1 MPPLEDS
8 AVWQQLEQFGRDAQ
22 HLSIVE
28 RFERDPKRAESF
40 TIRSDGLYFD
50 YSKTTL
56 DSKSLK
62 SLHALAK
69 AQKLDE
75 AKKAMFSG
83 EHINTTEDRAV
94 LHVALRAPQSAQYM
108 VDGRNVSDD
117 IHATLNAME
126 RLCADVHSGA
136 WRGHNGQKID
146 TIIHIGIG
154 GSDLGPYMVCD
165 ALKPYAKDGLNIHF
179 VSNVDGAALQS
190 TLQKVN
196 VDSTL
201 FLIAS
206 KSFTTE
212 ETIKNATSARQWFL
226 QTAKA
231 SEDSIAKH
239 FVAMTVNK
247 IAAIDFGID
256 TDNIFPFGDY
266 VGGRFSLWSSIG
278 LPIAL
283 YLGFENFRALLNGAH
298 AMDEHFRSAPMDKN
312 LPVTLAL
319 IGLWHRNFCGYDTL
333 AIMPYAQNLQHFPA
347 YLQQVDME
355 SNGKEIDRHGRPLPY
370 GTGPTL
376 FGASG
381 TNGQHAFYQ
390 HIHQSK
396 VITPCE
402 FVAIKSPLSS
412 VEGHHNTLLSHV
424 IAQSRALMI
433 GRKNGETIQQ
443 PEKYFSGNRPSTTLI
458 LEALTPFSLG
468 QLLALYEHKIFV
480 QGHIWGL
487 NSFDQPGVELG
498 KILAKGI
505 AQYIARSKTAQHES
519 SGLDPSTQQIM
530 SYLFEE

>member
-1 MPPLEDS
+1 MTLLEDS
-8 AVWQQLEQFGRDAQ
+8 AQWQKLEQYGKDAQ
-22 HLSIVE
+22 SLSIADL
-28 RFERDPKRAESF
+28 FERDPKRAESY
-40 TIRSDGLYFD
+40 TLKSDGLYFD
-50 YSKTTL
+50 YSKTSL
-56 DSKSLK
+56 NSKSLK
-62 SLHALAK
+62 ALRALAK
-69 AQKLDE
+69 AQKLDD

-83 EHINTTEDRAV
+83 AHINNTEDRAV
-94 LHVALRAPQSAQYM
+94 LHVALRAPQTAQYM

-117 IHATLNAME
+117 IHTTLDAME
-126 RLCADVHSGA
+126 RLCDEVHSGK

-146 TIIHIGIG
+146 TIVHIGIG

-165 ALKPYAKDGLNIHF
+165 ALKPFAKDDIAIHF
-179 VSNVDGAALQS
+179 VSNIDGAALHDV
-190 TLQKVN
+190 LQQIN
-196 VDSTL
+196 ADSTL

-212 ETIKNATSARQWFL
+212 ETLKNATSARQWFL
-226 QTAKA
+226 DTAQTG
-231 SEDSIAKH
+231 EDNIAKH
-239 FVAMTVNK
+239 FAAMTVNK

-256 TDNIFPFGDY
+256 TDNIFAFGDY

-283 YLGFENFRALLNGAH
+283 YLGFDKFRDLLDGAY

-319 IGLWHRNFCGYDTL
+319 IGLWHRNFCGYEGL
-333 AIMPYAQNLQHFPA
+333 AILPYAQHLQHFPA
-347 YLQQVDME
+347 YLQQTDME
-355 SNGKEIDRHGRPLPY
+355 SNGKEIDRHGRALPY
-370 GTGPTL
+370 GTGPAV

-396 VITPCE
+396 VVTPCE
-402 FVAIKSPLSS
+402 FIALKTPPSTLS
-412 VEGHHNTLLSHV
+412 GHHNALLSHV

-433 GRKNGETIQQ
+433 GRKDGEALNHA
-443 PEKYFSGNRPSTTLI
+443 EKHFSGSRPSTTLI
-458 LEALTPFSLG
+458 LDALTPFSLG

-498 KILAKGI
+498 KILAKDI
-505 AQYIARSKTAQHES
+505 AAIIAAPTENSDAKAK
-519 SGLDPSTQQIM
+519 LDPSTQKIL